1 MADIDV
7 RELGPIDY
15 AVFEFPGSRFNGAIA
30 PNIIDLVERGLIT
43 ILDLVFLKKEK
54 DGRVEVLEIS
64 DMDQDEIGSLSLFS
78 GDLNDLLS
86 DEDIKAAHDV
96 IAPGSSALF
105 VVWEN
110 TWAAP
115 LATAILRSGGELV
128 STGRIPAQDVLDTLN
143 AVAPV
148 A

>member
-7 RELGPIDY
+7 RELGPVDY

-30 PNIIDLVERGLIT
+30 PHITDLVKRGLIT
-43 ILDLVFLKKEK
+43 ILDLVFIKKEN
-54 DGRVEVLEIS
+54 DGKVEVLEIS

-78 GDLNDLLS
+78 GDLSDLLS
-86 DEDIKAAHDV
+86 EEDVKAAYDV
-96 IAPGSSALF
+96 VAPGSSALF

-115 LATAILRSGGELV
+115 LSTAILQSGGELV
-128 STGRIPAQDVLDTLN
+128 STGRIPVQDLLDTLN
-143 AVAPV
+143 TVTPV
-148 A
+148 G